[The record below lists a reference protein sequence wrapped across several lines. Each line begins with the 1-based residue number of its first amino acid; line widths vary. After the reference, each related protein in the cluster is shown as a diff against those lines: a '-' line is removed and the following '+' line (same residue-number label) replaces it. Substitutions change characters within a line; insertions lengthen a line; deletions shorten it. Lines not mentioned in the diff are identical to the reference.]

1 MSNKVIHDMIEAIE
15 HFAQVQPDFPVYDI
29 LGQVHTYGDLKKDS
43 DSLAAQIDRLGL
55 PDKSPVVVFGGQ
67 EYEMLATFVALTK
80 SGHAYIPIDS
90 HSALERVAAIVE
102 VAEPSLIIAINDF
115 PLADVAAPIFSA
127 EQVQTAFR
135 EGASYELSHTVQGD
149 DNYYIIFTSGT
160 TGKPKGVQISHNNLL
175 SFTNWMITDKEF
187 ATPARPQMLAQ
198 PPYSFDLSV
207 MYWAPTLALG
217 GTLFALPSAVT
228 QDFKQLFET
237 ILSLPIAIWT
247 STPSFADMALLSDD
261 FNSQKLPQLTHF
273 YFDGEELTVK
283 TAQKLRD
290 RFPQAR
296 IINAYGPTEATVALS
311 AVAVTDEMLQNCK
324 RLPIG
329 YTKADSPTFVIDEEG
344 QKVPNGQQ
352 GEIIVCGPA
361 VSKGYL
367 NNPEKTAEAFFE
379 FEGLPAYHT
388 GDVGSMTD
396 EGLLLYGG
404 RMDFQIKF
412 NGFRIEL
419 EDVSQ
424 NLNKSKYIE
433 SAVAVPRYNKD
444 HKVQNLLAY
453 VILKDGV
460 AEQFERE
467 IDITKAIKEDL
478 QDIMMSYMMP
488 SKFLYRETLPLTP
501 NGKIDIKGLIS
512 EVNKR

>member
-1 MSNKVIHDMIEAIE
+1 MIEAIE

-135 EGASYELSHTVQGD
+135 EGASYELSHPVQGD

-187 ATPARPQMLAQ
+187 ATPERPQMLAQ

-412 NGFRIEL
+412 NGYRIEL

-424 NLNKSKYIE
+424 NLNKSKYID

-453 VILKDGV
+453 VILKEGV
-460 AEQFERE
+460 KEQFERE

-478 QDIMMSYMMP
+478 EHIMMSYMMP
-488 SKFLYRETLPLTP
+488 SKFLYRDSLPLTP

-512 EVNKR
+512 EVNNR

>member
-1 MSNKVIHDMIEAIE
+1 MSNTAITDMIETIE
-15 HFAQVQPDFPVYDI
+15 HFAQTQPDFPVYNV
-29 LGQVHTYGDLKKDS
+29 LGQVHTYGDLKADS
-43 DSLAAQIDRLGL
+43 DALAAKIDSLGL
-55 PDKSPVVVFGGQ
+55 APKSPVVVYGGQ

-80 SGHAYIPIDS
+80 AGHAYIPIDS
-90 HSALERVAAIVE
+90 HSALERVTAILE
-102 VAEPSLIIAINDF
+102 VAEPSLIIAIADF
-115 PLADVAAPIFSA
+115 PLADTDAAILSLEEVRAAYA
-127 EQVQTAFR
+127 EKTA
-135 EGASYELSHTVQGD
+135 YEMNHPVKGD

-160 TGKPKGVQISHNNLL
+160 TGKPKGVQISHDNLL

-187 ATPARPQMLAQ
+187 ATPSRPQMLAQ

-217 GTLFALPSAVT
+217 GTLYALPSSLT
-228 QDFKQLFET
+228 QDFKQLFEA
-237 ILSLPIAIWT
+237 ILSLPVAIWT
-247 STPSFADMALLSDD
+247 STPSFADMAMLSED
-261 FNSQKLPQLTHF
+261 FNSQKMPGITHF

-283 TAQKLRD
+283 TAQKLRE
-290 RFPQAR
+290 RFPEAR

-311 AVAVTDEMLQNCK
+311 AVAITDEMLATLK

-329 YTKADSPTFVIDEEG
+329 YTKEDSPTFIIDENG
-344 QKVPNGQQ
+344 QKLPNGQQ

-388 GDVGSMTD
+388 GDVGTMTD

-412 NGFRIEL
+412 NGYRIEL

-433 SAVAVPRYNKD
+433 AAVAVPRYNKD

-460 AEQFERE
+460 AEQFDRE

-488 SKFLYRETLPLTP
+488 SKFLYRESLPLTP

-512 EVNKR
+512 EVNKS

>member
-1 MSNKVIHDMIEAIE
+1 MTQTVITDMIQTIE
-15 HFAQVQPDFPVYDI
+15 TFAQTQPDFPVYNI
-29 LGQVHTYGDLKKDS
+29 LGEVHTYADLKADS
-43 DSLAAQIDRLGL
+43 DSLAAAIDAMNL
-55 PDKSPVVVFGGQ
+55 PAKSPVLVFGGQ

-80 SGHAYIPIDS
+80 TGHAYIPVDS
-90 HSALERVAAIVE
+90 HSALERVAAIAE
-102 VAEPSLIIAINDF
+102 IAEPSLIIAINDY
-115 PLADVAAPIFSA
+115 PLETTISILDVHAVQSA
-127 EQVQTAFR
+127 FEAKS
-135 EGASYELSHTVQGD
+135 SYEITHSVTGD
-149 DNYYIIFTSGT
+149 ENYYIIFTSGT
-160 TGKPKGVQISHNNLL
+160 TGKPKGVQISHDNLL
-175 SFTNWMITDKEF
+175 SFTNWMISDKEF
-187 ATPARPQMLAQ
+187 ATPAQPQMLAQ

-217 GTLFALPSAVT
+217 GTLFALPQSVT
-228 QDFKQLFET
+228 QDFKQLFAT
-237 ILSLPIAIWT
+237 IMSLPIGIWT
-247 STPSFADMALLSDD
+247 STPSFADMALLSED
-261 FNSQKLPQLTHF
+261 FNAEKLPQLTHF

-290 RFPQAR
+290 RFPDAV
-296 IINAYGPTEATVALS
+296 IVNAYGPTEATVALS
-311 AVAVTDEMLQNCK
+311 AVAITEEMLQTLK

-344 QKVPNGQQ
+344 NVLPNGQQ
-352 GEIIVCGPA
+352 GEIIVSGPA

-379 FEGLPAYHT
+379 FQGLPAYHT
-388 GDVGSMTD
+388 GDVGTMTD

-424 NLNKSKYIE
+424 NLNKSQYVE
-433 SAVAVPRYNKD
+433 AAVAVPRYNKD

-460 AEQFERE
+460 REQFDRDM
-467 IDITKAIKEDL
+467 DITKAIKADL
-478 QDIMMSYMMP
+478 GDIMMSYMMP
-488 SKFLYRETLPLTP
+488 SKFLYRESLPLTP
-501 NGKIDIKGLIS
+501 NGKIDIKGLIN
-512 EVNKR
+512 EVNSR

>member
-1 MSNKVIHDMIEAIE
+1 MSNTAITDMIEAIE
-15 HFAQVQPDFPVYDI
+15 HFAQTQPDFPVYNV
-29 LGQVHTYGDLKKDS
+29 LGQVHTYGDLKADS
-43 DSLAAQIDRLGL
+43 DALAAKIDSLGL
-55 PDKSPVVVFGGQ
+55 APKSPVVVYGGQ

-80 SGHAYIPIDS
+80 AGHAYIPIDS
-90 HSALERVAAIVE
+90 HSALERVTAILE
-102 VAEPSLIIAINDF
+102 VAEPSLIIAIADF
-115 PLADVAAPIFSA
+115 PQADTDAAILSLEEVRAAYA
-127 EQVQTAFR
+127 EKTA
-135 EGASYELSHTVQGD
+135 YEMSHPVKGD

-160 TGKPKGVQISHNNLL
+160 TGKPKGVQISHDNLL

-187 ATPARPQMLAQ
+187 ATPSRPQMLAQ

-217 GTLFALPSAVT
+217 GTLYALPSSLT
-228 QDFKQLFET
+228 QDFKQLFEA
-237 ILSLPIAIWT
+237 ILSLPVAIWT
-247 STPSFADMALLSDD
+247 STPSFADMAMLSED
-261 FNSQKLPQLTHF
+261 FNSQKMPGITHF

-283 TAQKLRD
+283 TAQKLRE
-290 RFPQAR
+290 RFPEAR

-311 AVAVTDEMLQNCK
+311 AVAITDEMLATLK

-329 YTKADSPTFVIDEEG
+329 YTKADSPTFVIDENG
-344 QKVPNGQQ
+344 QKLPNGQQ

-388 GDVGSMTD
+388 GDVGTMTD

-404 RMDFQIKF
+404 RKDFQIKF
-412 NGFRIEL
+412 NGYRIEL

-433 SAVAVPRYNKD
+433 AAVAVPRYNKD

-460 AEQFERE
+460 AEQFDRE

-488 SKFLYRETLPLTP
+488 SKFLYRESLPLTP

-512 EVNKR
+512 EVNKS

>member
-1 MSNKVIHDMIEAIE
+1 MSNTAITDMIETIE
-15 HFAQVQPDFPVYDI
+15 HFAQTQPDFPVYNV
-29 LGQVHTYGDLKKDS
+29 LGQVHTYGDLKTDS
-43 DSLAAQIDRLGL
+43 DALAAKIDSLGL
-55 PDKSPVVVFGGQ
+55 APKSPVVVYGGQ

-80 SGHAYIPIDS
+80 AGHAYIPIDS
-90 HSALERVAAIVE
+90 HSALERVTAILE
-102 VAEPSLIIAINDF
+102 VAEPSLIIAIADF
-115 PLADVAAPIFSA
+115 PLADTDASILSLAEVRAAYA
-127 EQVQTAFR
+127 EKTA
-135 EGASYELSHTVQGD
+135 YEMSHPVKGD

-160 TGKPKGVQISHNNLL
+160 TGKPKGVQISHDNLL

-187 ATPARPQMLAQ
+187 ATPSRPQMLAQ

-217 GTLFALPSAVT
+217 GTLYALPSSLT
-228 QDFKQLFET
+228 QDFKQLFEA
-237 ILSLPIAIWT
+237 ILSLPVAIWT
-247 STPSFADMALLSDD
+247 STPSFADMAMLSED
-261 FNSQKLPQLTHF
+261 FNSQKMPGITHF

-283 TAQKLRD
+283 TAQKLRE
-290 RFPQAR
+290 RFPEAR

-311 AVAVTDEMLQNCK
+311 AVAITDEMLATLK

-329 YTKADSPTFVIDEEG
+329 YTKEDSPTFVIDENG
-344 QKVPNGQQ
+344 QKLPNGQQ

-388 GDVGSMTD
+388 GDVGKMTD

-412 NGFRIEL
+412 NGYRIEL

-433 SAVAVPRYNKD
+433 AAVAVPRYNKD

-460 AEQFERE
+460 AEQFDRE

-488 SKFLYRETLPLTP
+488 SKFLYRESLPLTP

-512 EVNKR
+512 EVNKS

>member
-115 PLADVAAPIFSA
+115 PLVDVAAPIFSA

-135 EGASYELSHTVQGD
+135 EGASYELSHPVQGD

-187 ATPARPQMLAQ
+187 ATPERPQMLAQ

-424 NLNKSKYIE
+424 NLNKSKYVE

-453 VILKDGV
+453 VILKEGV

>member
-1 MSNKVIHDMIEAIE
+1 MIEAIE

-135 EGASYELSHTVQGD
+135 EGASYELSHPVQGD

-160 TGKPKGVQISHNNLL
+160 TGKPKGVQISHSNLL

-187 ATPARPQMLAQ
+187 ATPERPQMLAQ

-388 GDVGSMTD
+388 GDVGKMTD

-412 NGFRIEL
+412 NGYRIEL

-433 SAVAVPRYNKD
+433 AAVAVPRYNKD

-460 AEQFERE
+460 AEQFDRE

-488 SKFLYRETLPLTP
+488 SKFLYRESLPLTP

-512 EVNKR
+512 EVNKS

>member
-43 DSLAAQIDRLGL
+43 DSLAAHIDRLGL

-115 PLADVAAPIFSA
+115 PLADVTAPIFSA

-135 EGASYELSHTVQGD
+135 EGASYELSHPVQGD

-160 TGKPKGVQISHNNLL
+160 TGKPKGVQISHSNLL

-187 ATPARPQMLAQ
+187 ATPERPQMLAQ

-247 STPSFADMALLSDD
+247 STPSFADMALLSND

-283 TAQKLRD
+283 TARKLRD

-424 NLNKSKYIE
+424 NLNKSKYVE

>member
-1 MSNKVIHDMIEAIE
+1 MTNTTINDMIETIE
-15 HFAQVQPDFPVYDI
+15 HYAQTQPDFPAYNV
-29 LGQVHTYGDLKKDS
+29 LGEVHTYADLKADS
-43 DSLAAQIDRLGL
+43 DSLAAKIDSLGL
-55 PDKSPVVVFGGQ
+55 PAKSPVVVYGGQ

-102 VAEPSLIIAINDF
+102 VAEPSLIIAIADF
-115 PLADVAAPIFSA
+115 PMEVTVPSLSLTELQASFA
-127 EQVQTAFR
+127 QKTA
-135 EGASYELSHTVQGD
+135 YEITHSVKGD

-160 TGKPKGVQISHNNLL
+160 TGKPKGVQISHDNLL

-187 ATPARPQMLAQ
+187 ATPAQPQMLAQ

-217 GTLFALPSAVT
+217 GTLFALPSAIT

-247 STPSFADMALLSDD
+247 STPSFADMAMLSD
-261 FNSQKLPQLTHF
+261 
-273 YFDGEELTVK
+273 
-283 TAQKLRD
+283 
-290 RFPQAR
+290 
-296 IINAYGPTEATVALS
+296 ATVALS
-311 AVAVTDEMLQNCK
+311 AVAVTDEMLATMK

-329 YTKADSPTFVIDEEG
+329 YTKEDSPTFIIDENG
-344 QKVPNGQQ
+344 QKLPNGEQ
-352 GEIIVCGPA
+352 GEIIVSGPA
-361 VSKGYL
+361 VSKGYM

-412 NGFRIEL
+412 NGYRIEL

-424 NLNKSKYIE
+424 NLNKSKYID

-478 QDIMMSYMMP
+478 EDIMMSYMMP
-488 SKFLYRETLPLTP
+488 SKFLYRESLPLTP

-512 EVNKR
+512 EVNNR

>member
-1 MSNKVIHDMIEAIE
+1 MSNTAITDMIETIE
-15 HFAQVQPDFPVYDI
+15 HFAQTQPDFPVYNV
-29 LGQVHTYGDLKKDS
+29 LGQVHTYGDLKTDS
-43 DSLAAQIDRLGL
+43 DALAAKIDSLGL
-55 PDKSPVVVFGGQ
+55 APKSPVVVYGGQ

-80 SGHAYIPIDS
+80 AGHAYIPIDS
-90 HSALERVAAIVE
+90 HSALERVTAILE
-102 VAEPSLIIAINDF
+102 VAEPSLIIAIADF
-115 PLADVAAPIFSA
+115 PLADTDAAILSLEEVRAAYA
-127 EQVQTAFR
+127 EKTA
-135 EGASYELSHTVQGD
+135 YEMSHPVKGD

-160 TGKPKGVQISHNNLL
+160 TGKPKGVQISHDNLL

-187 ATPARPQMLAQ
+187 ATPSRPQMLAQ

-217 GTLFALPSAVT
+217 GTLYALPSSLT
-228 QDFKQLFET
+228 QDFKQLFEA
-237 ILSLPIAIWT
+237 ILSLPVAIWT
-247 STPSFADMALLSDD
+247 STPSFADMAMLSED
-261 FNSQKLPQLTHF
+261 FNSQKMPGITHF

-283 TAQKLRD
+283 TAQKLRE
-290 RFPQAR
+290 RFPEAR

-311 AVAVTDEMLQNCK
+311 AVAITDEMLATLK

-329 YTKADSPTFVIDEEG
+329 YTKADSPTFVIDENG
-344 QKVPNGQQ
+344 QKLPNGQQ

-388 GDVGSMTD
+388 GDVGTMTD

-412 NGFRIEL
+412 NGYRIEL

-433 SAVAVPRYNKD
+433 AAVAVPRYNKD

-460 AEQFERE
+460 AEQFDRE

-488 SKFLYRETLPLTP
+488 SKFLYRESLPLTP

-512 EVNKR
+512 EVNKS

>member
-1 MSNKVIHDMIEAIE
+1 MSNKVIHDMIEVIE

-43 DSLAAQIDRLGL
+43 DSLAAQIDRLEL

-115 PLADVAAPIFSA
+115 PLANVEAPIFSA

-135 EGASYELSHTVQGD
+135 EGASYELSQPVQGD

-424 NLNKSKYIE
+424 NLNKSKYVE

>member
-1 MSNKVIHDMIEAIE
+1 MTNSVINDMIETIE
-15 HFAQVQPDFPVYDI
+15 HFAQSQPDFPVYNV
-29 LGQVHTYGDLKKDS
+29 LGEVHTYHDLKVDS
-43 DSLAAQIDRLGL
+43 DSLAAKIDSLAL
-55 PDKSPVVVFGGQ
+55 PEKSPVVVFGGQ
-67 EYEMLATFVALTK
+67 EYDMLATFVALTK

-90 HSALERVAAIVE
+90 HSALERVTAIVE
-102 VAEPSLIIAINDF
+102 VAQPSLIIAINEF
-115 PLADVAAPIFSA
+115 PLKDVNIPILDLAA
-127 EQVQTAFR
+127 VQTAF
-135 EGASYELSHTVQGD
+135 AAKHPYEITHPVKGD

-187 ATPARPQMLAQ
+187 ATPIRPQMLAQ

-217 GTLFALPSAVT
+217 GTLFAVPSAIT

-237 ILSLPIAIWT
+237 ILNLPIAIWT
-247 STPSFADMALLSDD
+247 STPSFADMAMLSED
-261 FNSQKLPQLTHF
+261 FNAEKMPGITHF

-283 TAQKLRD
+283 TAQKLRA
-290 RFPQAR
+290 RFPNAR

-311 AVAVTDEMLQNCK
+311 AVAITDDMLTNMK

-329 YTKADSPTFVIDEEG
+329 YTKADSPTFVIDEDG
-344 QKVPNGQQ
+344 NKLPNGEQ
-352 GEIIVCGPA
+352 GEIIVSGPA
-361 VSKGYL
+361 VSKGYM

-388 GDVGSMTD
+388 GDVGTMTD

-424 NLNKSKYIE
+424 NLNKSQYVD

-460 AEQFERE
+460 KEQFERE

-488 SKFLYRETLPLTP
+488 SKFLYRDSLPLTP

-512 EVNKR
+512 EVNNR

>member
-1 MSNKVIHDMIEAIE
+1 MTNSVINDMIETIE
-15 HFAQVQPDFPVYDI
+15 YFAQSQPDFPVYNV
-29 LGQVHTYGDLKKDS
+29 LGEVHTYHDLKVNS
-43 DSLAAQIDRLGL
+43 DSLAAKIDSLAL
-55 PDKSPVVVFGGQ
+55 PEKSPVVVFGGQ
-67 EYEMLATFVALTK
+67 EYDMLATFVALTK

-90 HSALERVAAIVE
+90 HSALERVTAIVE
-102 VAEPSLIIAINDF
+102 VAQPSLIIAINDF
-115 PLADVAAPIFSA
+115 PLKDVNIPILDLAA
-127 EQVQTAFR
+127 VQTAF
-135 EGASYELSHTVQGD
+135 AAKHPYEITHPVKGD

-160 TGKPKGVQISHNNLL
+160 TGKPKGVQISHDNLL

-217 GTLFALPSAVT
+217 GTLFAVPSAIT

-237 ILSLPIAIWT
+237 ILNLPIAIWT
-247 STPSFADMALLSDD
+247 STPSFADMAMLSED
-261 FNSQKLPQLTHF
+261 FNAEKMPGITHF

-290 RFPQAR
+290 RFPNAR

-311 AVAVTDEMLQNCK
+311 AVAITDDMLTNMK

-329 YTKADSPTFVIDEEG
+329 YTKADSPTFVIDEDG
-344 QKVPNGQQ
+344 NKLPNGEQ
-352 GEIIVCGPA
+352 GEIIISGPA
-361 VSKGYL
+361 VSKGYM
-367 NNPEKTAEAFFE
+367 NNPEKTAEAYFE

-388 GDVGSMTD
+388 GDVGTMTD

-424 NLNKSKYIE
+424 NLNKSQYVD

-460 AEQFERE
+460 KEQFERE

-488 SKFLYRETLPLTP
+488 SKFLYRDSLPLTP

-512 EVNKR
+512 EVNNR

>member
-1 MSNKVIHDMIEAIE
+1 MSKNAIKDMLGAIKHYAE
-15 HFAQVQPDFPVYDI
+15 VDPTYPVYNI
-29 LGQVHTYGDLKKDS
+29 MGQVHTYGDLERDS
-43 DSLAAQIDRLGL
+43 DSLAAVIDGL
-55 PDKSPVVVFGGQ
+55 WLVPKSPVLVFGGQ

-80 SGHAYIPIDS
+80 SGHAYIPVDS
-90 HSALERVAAIVE
+90 HSALERVEAILE
-102 VAEPSLIIAINDF
+102 VAEPSLVIAISDF
-115 PLADVAAPIFSA
+115 PAELGETPLLSLDQVQAAFA
-127 EQVQTAFR
+127 EQN
-135 EGASYELSHTVQGD
+135 SYEVTHSVLGD

-160 TGKPKGVQISHNNLL
+160 TGKPKGVQISHDNLL
-175 SFTNWMITDKEF
+175 SFTNWMILDEEF
-187 ATPARPQMLAQ
+187 ATPERPQMLAQ

-217 GTLFALPSAVT
+217 GTLFALPASVT
-228 QDFKQLFET
+228 QDFKELFKT
-237 ILSLPIAIWT
+237 IFSLPIGIWT
-247 STPSFADMALLSDD
+247 STPSFADMALLSED
-261 FNSQKLPQLTHF
+261 FRAENMPNLTHF

-290 RFPQAR
+290 RFPDAV
-296 IINAYGPTEATVALS
+296 IVNAYGPTEATVALS
-311 AVAVTDEMLQNCK
+311 AVAVTDEMLATLK

-344 QKVPNGQQ
+344 NKLPNGQQ
-352 GEIIVCGPA
+352 GEIIVSGPA

-412 NGFRIEL
+412 NGYRIEL

-424 NLNKSKYIE
+424 NLNKSKYID

-453 VILKDGV
+453 VILKEGV

-467 IDITKAIKEDL
+467 IDITKAIKADLEDV
-478 QDIMMSYMMP
+478 MMSYMMP
-488 SKFLYRETLPLTP
+488 SKFLYRESLPLTL
-501 NGKIDIKGLIS
+501 NGKIDIKGLIN
-512 EVNKR
+512 EVNNR

>member
-1 MSNKVIHDMIEAIE
+1 MVTQLMIKDMIETIE
-15 HFAQVQPDFPVYDI
+15 QYATTQPDFPVYNI
-29 LGQVHTYGDLKKDS
+29 LGEVHTYRDLKEDS
-43 DSLAAQIDRLGL
+43 DSLAAKIDSLDL
-55 PDKSPVVVFGGQ
+55 PAKSPVVVFGGQ

-90 HSALERVAAIVE
+90 HSALERISAILE
-102 VAEPSLIIAINDF
+102 VAEPSLIIGIADF
-115 PLADVAAPIFSA
+115 PLEVAIPRLGFSEVKDTFA
-127 EQVQTAFR
+127 QKTAYDITH
-135 EGASYELSHTVQGD
+135 AVKGD
-149 DNYYIIFTSGT
+149 ENYYIIFTSGT
-160 TGKPKGVQISHNNLL
+160 TGKPKGVQISHDNLL
-175 SFTNWMITDKEF
+175 SFTNWMIRDKEF
-187 ATPARPQMLAQ
+187 ATPSLPQMLAQ

-217 GTLFALPSAVT
+217 GTLFALPSSMA
-228 QDFKQLFET
+228 QDFKKLFAT
-237 ILSLPIAIWT
+237 ILELPIGIWT
-247 STPSFADMALLSDD
+247 STPSFADLAMLSED
-261 FNSQKLPQLTHF
+261 FNAEQMPRITHF

-283 TAQKLRD
+283 TAQKLRE
-290 RFPQAR
+290 RFPNAR

-311 AVAVTDEMLQNCK
+311 AVAVTDEMLQTLK

-329 YTKADSPTFVIDEEG
+329 YTKEDSPTFIIDE
-344 QKVPNGQQ
+344 NGNKLPFGEQ
-352 GEIIVCGPA
+352 GEIIVTGPA
-361 VSKGYL
+361 VSKGYM

-388 GDVGSMTD
+388 GDVGSMTED
-396 EGLLLYGG
+396 GLLLYGG

-412 NGFRIEL
+412 NGYRIEL

-424 NLNKSKYIE
+424 NLNKSQYIK

-453 VILKDGV
+453 VILKEGV
-460 AEQFERE
+460 REQFERD

-478 QDIMMSYMMP
+478 ETVMMSYMMP
-488 SKFLYRETLPLTP
+488 SKFLYRENLPLTP

-512 EVNKR
+512 EVNNR

>member
-1 MSNKVIHDMIEAIE
+1 MTNSVINDMIETIE
-15 HFAQVQPDFPVYDI
+15 RFAQSQPDFPVYNV
-29 LGQVHTYGDLKKDS
+29 LGEVHTYHDLKVDS
-43 DSLAAQIDRLGL
+43 DSLAAKIDSLAL
-55 PDKSPVVVFGGQ
+55 PEKSPVVVFGGQ
-67 EYEMLATFVALTK
+67 EYDMLATFVALTK

-90 HSALERVAAIVE
+90 HSALERVTAIVE
-102 VAEPSLIIAINDF
+102 VAQPSLIIAINEF
-115 PLADVAAPIFSA
+115 PLKDVNIPILDLAA
-127 EQVQTAFR
+127 VQTAF
-135 EGASYELSHTVQGD
+135 AAKHPYEIVHPVKGD

-160 TGKPKGVQISHNNLL
+160 TGKPKGVQISHDNLL

-217 GTLFALPSAVT
+217 GTLFAVPSAIT

-237 ILSLPIAIWT
+237 ILNLPIAIWT
-247 STPSFADMALLSDD
+247 STPSFADMAMLSED
-261 FNSQKLPQLTHF
+261 FNAEKMPGITHF

-290 RFPQAR
+290 RFPNAR

-311 AVAVTDEMLQNCK
+311 AVAITDDMLTNMK

-329 YTKADSPTFVIDEEG
+329 YTKADSPTFVIDEDG
-344 QKVPNGQQ
+344 NKLPNGEQ
-352 GEIIVCGPA
+352 GEIIISGPA
-361 VSKGYL
+361 VSKGYM

-388 GDVGSMTD
+388 GDVGTMTD

-424 NLNKSKYIE
+424 NLNKSQYVD

-460 AEQFERE
+460 KEQFERE

-488 SKFLYRETLPLTP
+488 SKFLYRDSLPLTP

-512 EVNKR
+512 EVNNR

>member
-1 MSNKVIHDMIEAIE
+1 MIEAIE
-15 HFAQVQPDFPVYDI
+15 HFAQTQPDFPVYNV
-29 LGQVHTYGDLKKDS
+29 LGQVHTYGDLKADS
-43 DSLAAQIDRLGL
+43 DALAAKIDSLGL
-55 PDKSPVVVFGGQ
+55 APKSPVVVYGGQ

-80 SGHAYIPIDS
+80 AGHAYIPIDS
-90 HSALERVAAIVE
+90 HSALERVTAIVE
-102 VAEPSLIIAINDF
+102 VAEPSLIIAIADF
-115 PLADVAAPIFSA
+115 PLADTDASILSLEEVRAAYA
-127 EQVQTAFR
+127 EKTA
-135 EGASYELSHTVQGD
+135 YEMSHPVKGD

-160 TGKPKGVQISHNNLL
+160 TGKPKGVQISHDNLL

-187 ATPARPQMLAQ
+187 ATPSRPQMLAQ

-217 GTLFALPSAVT
+217 GTLYALPSSLT
-228 QDFKQLFET
+228 QDFKQLFEA
-237 ILSLPIAIWT
+237 ILSLPVAIWT
-247 STPSFADMALLSDD
+247 STPSFADMAMLSED
-261 FNSQKLPQLTHF
+261 FNSQKMPGITHF

-283 TAQKLRD
+283 TAQKLRE
-290 RFPQAR
+290 RFPEAR

-311 AVAVTDEMLQNCK
+311 AVAITDEMLATLK

-329 YTKADSPTFVIDEEG
+329 YTKADSPTFVIDENG
-344 QKVPNGQQ
+344 QKLPNGQQ

-388 GDVGSMTD
+388 GDVGTMTD

-412 NGFRIEL
+412 NGYRIEL

-433 SAVAVPRYNKD
+433 AAVAVPRYNKD

-460 AEQFERE
+460 AEQFDRE

-488 SKFLYRETLPLTP
+488 SKFLYRESLPLTP

-512 EVNKR
+512 EVNKS